1 MMNLKEAFRYQNF
14 LDELLGT
21 AYSYLNNKNFV
32 VSTVETHLK
41 SQVNPD
47 AKDEVIEVQKP
58 YDVEF
63 TPNDLIDFVVKVVN
77 EKEKISNIISD
88 AKMRTE
94 IDIDVAIALNK
105 KKQGFARVLQSLSN
119 IKSGEKVKNASDYK
133 FNTDGNQVSYYYKI
147 NEVTQIDFNR
157 NDVRGLYKKLLK
169 ETDEVSAKLDSILIN
184 TELDFNPSWD
194 INDSFE
200 ECVVA

>member
-14 LDELLGT
+14 LDGLLET
-21 AYSYLNNKNFV
+21 TYNYLNNKSFV

-47 AKDEVIEVQKP
+47 AKDEVIVVQKP

-63 TPNDLIDFVVKVVN
+63 TPNDLINFVVKVIN
-77 EKEKISNIISD
+77 EKERLSNIISD

-119 IKSGEKVKNASDYK
+119 IKSGERVKNASDYK

-147 NEVTQIDFNR
+147 NEVTQIDFDR

-169 ETDEVSAKLDSILIN
+169 ETDEVSTKLDSILIN

>member
-157 NDVRGLYKKLLK
+157 HDVRGLYKKLLK
-169 ETDEVSAKLDSILIN
+169 ETDEVSTKLDSILIN

>member
-63 TPNDLIDFVVKVVN
+63 TPNELIDFVVKVVN

-105 KKQGFARVLQSLSN
+105 KKQEFARVLQSLSN

-169 ETDEVSAKLDSILIN
+169 ETDEVSTKLDSILIN

>member
-1 MMNLKEAFRYQNF
+1 MMILKEAFRYQNF

-63 TPNDLIDFVVKVVN
+63 TPNDLIDFVVKVIN

-105 KKQGFARVLQSLSN
+105 KKQGLARVLQSLSN
-119 IKSGEKVKNASDYK
+119 IKSGEKVRNASDYK
-133 FNTDGNQVSYYYKI
+133 FNIDGNQVSYYYKI

-169 ETDEVSAKLDSILIN
+169 ETDEVSTKLDSILIN

>member
-14 LDELLGT
+14 LDGLLET
-21 AYSYLNNKNFV
+21 AYNYLNNKSFV

-41 SQVNPD
+41 SQVNSD

-63 TPNDLIDFVVKVVN
+63 TPNDLIDFVVKVIN
-77 EKEKISNIISD
+77 EKEKLSNIISD

-133 FNTDGNQVSYYYKI
+133 FNTDGNQVSYFYKI
-147 NEVTQIDFNR
+147 NEVTQIDFDR

-169 ETDEVSAKLDSILIN
+169 ETDEVSTKLDLILIN
-184 TELDFNPSWD
+184 TELNFNPSWD

>member
-63 TPNDLIDFVVKVVN
+63 TPNNLIDFVVKVIN
-77 EKEKISNIISD
+77 EKERLSNIISD

>member
-47 AKDEVIEVQKP
+47 AKDEVIKIQKP

-63 TPNDLIDFVVKVVN
+63 TPNDLIDFVVKVIY
-77 EKEKISNIISD
+77 EKERLSNIISD

-105 KKQGFARVLQSLSN
+105 KKQGFARVLQSLSD

-133 FNTDGNQVSYYYKI
+133 FNTDGNQISYYYKI
-147 NEVTQIDFNR
+147 NEVTKIDFDR

-169 ETDEVSAKLDSILIN
+169 ETDEVSTKLDSILIN
-184 TELDFNPSWD
+184 TELDFDPNWD
-194 INDSFE
+194 LNDSFE

>member
-21 AYSYLNNKNFV
+21 AYSYLNNKSFV

-58 YDVEF
+58 YDVDF
-63 TPNDLIDFVVKVVN
+63 TPNDLIDFVVKVIN
-77 EKEKISNIISD
+77 EKEKLSNIISD

-147 NEVTQIDFNR
+147 NEVTKIDFNR

-169 ETDEVSAKLDSILIN
+169 ETDDVSTKLDSILIN

>member
-1 MMNLKEAFRYQNF
+1 MMKLKEEFRYQNF

-63 TPNDLIDFVVKVVN
+63 TPNELIDFVVKVVN

-147 NEVTQIDFNR
+147 NEVTKIDFNR

-169 ETDEVSAKLDSILIN
+169 ETDEVSTKLDSILIN

>member
-41 SQVNPD
+41 SQVNPN

>member
-58 YDVEF
+58 YDVDF
-63 TPNDLIDFVVKVVN
+63 TPNDLIDFVVKVIN
-77 EKEKISNIISD
+77 EKEKLSNIISD

-105 KKQGFARVLQSLSN
+105 KKHGFARVLQSLSN
-119 IKSGEKVKNASDYK
+119 IKSGEKIKNASDYK

-147 NEVTQIDFNR
+147 NEVTKIDFNR

-169 ETDEVSAKLDSILIN
+169 ETDDVSTKLDSILIN
-184 TELDFNPSWD
+184 TELDFNPNWD

>member
-63 TPNDLIDFVVKVVN
+63 TPNNLIDFVVKVIN
-77 EKEKISNIISD
+77 EKERLSNIISD

-119 IKSGEKVKNASDYK
+119 IKPSEKVKNASDYK
-133 FNTDGNQVSYYYKI
+133 FNIDGNQISYYYKI
-147 NEVTQIDFNR
+147 NEVTKIDFDR

-169 ETDEVSAKLDSILIN
+169 ETDEVSTKLDSILIN
-184 TELDFNPSWD
+184 TELDFNPNWD

>member
-88 AKMRTE
+88 AKMRTD

-169 ETDEVSAKLDSILIN
+169 ETDEVSTKLDSILIN

>member
-1 MMNLKEAFRYQNF
+1 
-14 LDELLGT
+14 
-21 AYSYLNNKNFV
+21 
-32 VSTVETHLK
+32 
-41 SQVNPD
+41 
-47 AKDEVIEVQKP
+47 
-58 YDVEF
+58 
-63 TPNDLIDFVVKVVN
+63 
-77 EKEKISNIISD
+77 
-88 AKMRTE
+88 MRTE

-105 KKQGFARVLQSLSN
+105 KKQGLARVLQSLSN
-119 IKSGEKVKNASDYK
+119 IKSGEKVRNASDYK

-147 NEVTQIDFNR
+147 NEVTQIDFDR

-169 ETDEVSAKLDSILIN
+169 ETDEVSTKLDLILIN

>member
-63 TPNDLIDFVVKVVN
+63 TPNDLIDFVVKVIN
-77 EKEKISNIISD
+77 EKEKLSNIISD

-147 NEVTQIDFNR
+147 NEVTKIDFNR

-169 ETDEVSAKLDSILIN
+169 ETDDVSTKLDSILIN

>member
-21 AYSYLNNKNFV
+21 AYSYLNNKSFV

-47 AKDEVIEVQKP
+47 AKDEIIEVQKP
-58 YDVEF
+58 YDVDF
-63 TPNDLIDFVVKVVN
+63 TPNDLIDFVVKVIN
-77 EKEKISNIISD
+77 EKEKLSNIISD

-147 NEVTQIDFNR
+147 NEVTKIDFNR

-169 ETDEVSAKLDSILIN
+169 ETDDVSTKLDSILIN
-184 TELDFNPSWD
+184 TELDFNPNWD

>member
-63 TPNDLIDFVVKVVN
+63 TPNDLIDFVVKVIN
-77 EKEKISNIISD
+77 EKERLSNIISD

-119 IKSGEKVKNASDYK
+119 IKSGEKIKNASDYK
-133 FNTDGNQVSYYYKI
+133 FNTDGNQISYYYKI
-147 NEVTQIDFNR
+147 NEVTKIDFDR

-169 ETDEVSAKLDSILIN
+169 ETDEVSTKLDSILIN
-184 TELDFNPSWD
+184 TELDFDPNWD
-194 INDSFE
+194 LNDSFE

>member
-21 AYSYLNNKNFV
+21 AYNYLNNKNFV

-47 AKDEVIEVQKP
+47 AKDEVIKVQKP

-63 TPNDLIDFVVKVVN
+63 TPNDLIDFVVKVIN
-77 EKEKISNIISD
+77 EKERLSNIISD

-133 FNTDGNQVSYYYKI
+133 FNTDGNQISYYYKI
-147 NEVTQIDFNR
+147 NEVTKIDFDR

-169 ETDEVSAKLDSILIN
+169 ETDEVSTKLDSILIN
-184 TELDFNPSWD
+184 TELDFDPNWD
-194 INDSFE
+194 LNDSFE

>member
-63 TPNDLIDFVVKVVN
+63 TPNELIDFVVKVVN

-94 IDIDVAIALNK
+94 IDIDIAIALNK

>member
-58 YDVEF
+58 YDVDF
-63 TPNDLIDFVVKVVN
+63 TPNDLIDFVVKVIN
-77 EKEKISNIISD
+77 EKEKLSNIISD

-119 IKSGEKVKNASDYK
+119 IKSGEKIKNASDYK

-147 NEVTQIDFNR
+147 NEVTKIDFNR

-169 ETDEVSAKLDSILIN
+169 ETDDVSTKLDSILIN
-184 TELDFNPSWD
+184 TELDFNPNWD

>member
-63 TPNDLIDFVVKVVN
+63 TPNELIDFVVKVVN

>member
-63 TPNDLIDFVVKVVN
+63 TPNELIDFVVKVVN

-147 NEVTQIDFNR
+147 NEVTKIDFNR

>member
-58 YDVEF
+58 YDVDF
-63 TPNDLIDFVVKVVN
+63 TPNDLIDFVVKVIN
-77 EKEKISNIISD
+77 EKEKLSNIISD

-147 NEVTQIDFNR
+147 NEVTKIDFNR

-169 ETDEVSAKLDSILIN
+169 ETDDVSTKLDSILIN

>member
-63 TPNDLIDFVVKVVN
+63 TPNELIDFVVKVVN

-157 NDVRGLYKKLLK
+157 HDVRGLYKKLLK
-169 ETDEVSAKLDSILIN
+169 ETDEVSTKLDSILIN

>member
-63 TPNDLIDFVVKVVN
+63 TPNDLIDFVVKVIN
-77 EKEKISNIISD
+77 EKERLSNIISD

-105 KKQGFARVLQSLSN
+105 KKQGFARVLQSLSD

-133 FNTDGNQVSYYYKI
+133 FNTDGNQISYYYKI
-147 NEVTQIDFNR
+147 NEVTKIDFDR

-169 ETDEVSAKLDSILIN
+169 ETDEVSTKLDSILIN
-184 TELDFNPSWD
+184 TELDFDPNWD
-194 INDSFE
+194 LNDSFE

>member
-63 TPNDLIDFVVKVVN
+63 APNNLIGFVVKVIN
-77 EKEKISNIISD
+77 EKERLSNIISD

-119 IKSGEKVKNASDYK
+119 IKPGEKVKNASDYK
-133 FNTDGNQVSYYYKI
+133 FNTDGNQISYYYKI
-147 NEVTQIDFNR
+147 NEVTKIDFDR

-169 ETDEVSAKLDSILIN
+169 ETDEVSTKLDSILIN

>member
-63 TPNDLIDFVVKVVN
+63 TPNDLIDFVVKVIN

-105 KKQGFARVLQSLSN
+105 KKQGFAKVLQSLSN
-119 IKSGEKVKNASDYK
+119 IKSGEKVRNASDYK

-147 NEVTQIDFNR
+147 NEVTQIDFDR

-169 ETDEVSAKLDSILIN
+169 ETDEVSTKLDLILIN

>member
-63 TPNDLIDFVVKVVN
+63 TPNDLIDFVVKVIN
-77 EKEKISNIISD
+77 EKERLSNIISD

-105 KKQGFARVLQSLSN
+105 KKQGFARVLQSLSDV
-119 IKSGEKVKNASDYK
+119 KSGEKVKNASDYK
-133 FNTDGNQVSYYYKI
+133 FNTDGNQISYYYKI
-147 NEVTQIDFNR
+147 NEVTKIDFDR

-169 ETDEVSAKLDSILIN
+169 ETDEVSTKLDSILIN
-184 TELDFNPSWD
+184 TELDFDPNWD
-194 INDSFE
+194 LNDSFE

>member
-63 TPNDLIDFVVKVVN
+63 TPNDLIDFVVKVIN
-77 EKEKISNIISD
+77 EKERLSNIISD

-119 IKSGEKVKNASDYK
+119 IKSAEKAKNASDYK
-133 FNTDGNQVSYYYKI
+133 FNIDGNQISYYYKI
-147 NEVTQIDFNR
+147 NEVTKIDFDR

-169 ETDEVSAKLDSILIN
+169 ETDEVSTKLDSILIN
-184 TELDFNPSWD
+184 TELDFDPSWD

>member
-32 VSTVETHLK
+32 VSTVETYLK

-63 TPNDLIDFVVKVVN
+63 TPNELIDFVVKVVN

-147 NEVTQIDFNR
+147 NEVTKIDFNR

-169 ETDEVSAKLDSILIN
+169 ETDEVSTKLDSILIN

>member
-63 TPNDLIDFVVKVVN
+63 TPNDLIDFVVKVIN

-105 KKQGFARVLQSLSN
+105 KKQGLARVLQSLSN
-119 IKSGEKVKNASDYK
+119 IKSGEKVRNASDYK
-133 FNTDGNQVSYYYKI
+133 FNIDGNQVSYYYKI

-169 ETDEVSAKLDSILIN
+169 ETDEVSTKLDSILIN

>member
-63 TPNDLIDFVVKVVN
+63 TSNDLIDFVVKVVN

-105 KKQGFARVLQSLSN
+105 KKQGLARVLQSLSN
-119 IKSGEKVKNASDYK
+119 IKSGEKIKNASDYK

-147 NEVTQIDFNR
+147 NEVTQIDFDR

-169 ETDEVSAKLDSILIN
+169 ETDEVSTKLDSILIN

>member
-32 VSTVETHLK
+32 VLTVETHLK

-63 TPNDLIDFVVKVVN
+63 TPNDLIDFVVKVIN

-105 KKQGFARVLQSLSN
+105 KKQGFAKVLQSLSN
-119 IKSGEKVKNASDYK
+119 IKSGEKIKNASDYK

-147 NEVTQIDFNR
+147 NEVTQIDFDR

-169 ETDEVSAKLDSILIN
+169 ETDEVSTKLDSILIN

>member
-63 TPNDLIDFVVKVVN
+63 TPNELIDFVVKVVN

-119 IKSGEKVKNASDYK
+119 IKSGEKIKNASDYK

-147 NEVTQIDFNR
+147 NEVTQIDFDR

-169 ETDEVSAKLDSILIN
+169 ETDEVSTKLDSILIN

-200 ECVVA
+200 ECIVA

>member
-105 KKQGFARVLQSLSN
+105 KKQGFARVLPSLSN
-119 IKSGEKVKNASDYK
+119 IKSGAKVKNASDYK
-133 FNTDGNQVSYYYKI
+133 YNTDGNQVSYDYKI

-157 NDVRGLYKKLLK
+157 HDVRGLYKKLLK
-169 ETDEVSAKLDSILIN
+169 ETDEVSTKLDSILIN

>member
-58 YDVEF
+58 YDVDF
-63 TPNDLIDFVVKVVN
+63 TPNDLIDFVVKVIN
-77 EKEKISNIISD
+77 EKEKLSNIISD

-94 IDIDVAIALNK
+94 IDIDVAISLNK

-147 NEVTQIDFNR
+147 NEVTKIDFNR

-169 ETDEVSAKLDSILIN
+169 ETDDVSTKLDSILIN

>member
-47 AKDEVIEVQKP
+47 AKDEVIEVQKL

-63 TPNDLIDFVVKVVN
+63 TPNELIDFVVKVVN

-169 ETDEVSAKLDSILIN
+169 ETDEVSTKLDSILIN

>member
-41 SQVNPD
+41 SQVNLD

>member
-47 AKDEVIEVQKP
+47 VKDEVIEVQKP

-147 NEVTQIDFNR
+147 NEVTKIDFNR

-169 ETDEVSAKLDSILIN
+169 ETDEVSTKLDSILIN

>member
-58 YDVEF
+58 YDVDF
-63 TPNDLIDFVVKVVN
+63 TPNDLIDFVVKVIN
-77 EKEKISNIISD
+77 EKEKLSNIISD

-147 NEVTQIDFNR
+147 NEVTKIDFNR

-169 ETDEVSAKLDSILIN
+169 ETDDVSTKLDSILIN
-184 TELDFNPSWD
+184 TELDFNPNWD